1 LAARLCEWAEH
12 HRPAVWAEI
21 LTKYA
26 GLSSK
31 ITLGEGMTS
40 MGDIRPTHPIDP
52 RRVWGSRMVRALELL
67 GNPPSVRKARV
78 FTSDVLV
85 AEGVEAS
92 VIEVAVLLVSELVT
106 NAIHGHGMICLTVDT
121 DARSIRIEVEEGRAP
136 PVRRPVPEGE
146 VAARRLLVVDEFASA
161 WGTERRATHKRVWF
175 EIAR

>member
-1 LAARLCEWAEH
+1 
-12 HRPAVWAEI
+12 
-21 LTKYA
+21 
-26 GLSSK
+26 
-31 ITLGEGMTS
+31 
-40 MGDIRPTHPIDP
+40 
-52 RRVWGSRMVRALELL
+52 MVRALELL

-136 PVRRPVPEGE
+136 PIRRPAPEDE
-146 VAARRLLVVDEFASA
+146 VVARRLLVVDEFASA